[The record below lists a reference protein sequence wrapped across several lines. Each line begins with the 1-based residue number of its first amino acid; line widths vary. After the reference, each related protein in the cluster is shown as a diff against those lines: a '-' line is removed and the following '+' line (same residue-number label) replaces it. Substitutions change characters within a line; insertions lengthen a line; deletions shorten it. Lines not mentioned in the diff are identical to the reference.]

1 MPVATYLTNDTRREI
16 YPMSHYTQ
24 AVIGQ
29 ALLYLEKHN
38 NWDMRKDSIYVS
50 VYRPESYTELK
61 GLPRFWD

>member
-16 YPMSHYTQ
+16 YPMTQ
-24 AVIGQ
+24 SVIGQ

-38 NWDMRKDSIYVS
+38 NWDLRKDSIYVS